1 MKVKDVIVLAAEEL
15 GVGEK
20 VKAFLSQ
27 GDVSGE
33 ATTDALVRCF
43 NLVENEVALDYLPLF
58 AEDVVLTDSGRIAF
72 SAFSENPVR
81 ILFVVDSDGNKV
93 KFNLFPD
100 HIRLEKP
107 AVYTVTYTYSP
118 KKKEID
124 DESDFKTAVS
134 ERLFAYGIACEY
146 SLASG
151 MFEEASVWDKKYKEA
166 IRASYRANPAKV
178 MSSRR
183 WV

>member
-118 KKKEID
+118 KKKGID

-134 ERLFAYGIACEY
+134 ERLFAYGIAAEY
-146 SLASG
+146 CTACGLY
-151 MFEEASVWDKKYKEA
+151 EEGAVWAEKYKDA
-166 IRASYRANPAKV
+166 LKAAYKQKACRV
-178 MSSRR
+178 MRTRR